1 LQFFLASL
9 AVSTFFSF
17 SHRLFSARIFLKD
30 FFFLPPI
37 GASQQQYAF
46 HSRAFFWQPFPAVFS
61 FLTDF
66 LQQQCIPVLYMFF
79 FGYLLASNF
88 RFSFWRLLFG
98 KHLILFKALFL
109 SSLY

>member
-1 LQFFLASL
+1 
-9 AVSTFFSF
+9 
-17 SHRLFSARIFLKD
+17 
-30 FFFLPPI
+30 
-37 GASQQQYAF
+37 
-46 HSRAFFWQPFPAVFS
+46 
-61 FLTDF
+61 
-66 LQQQCIPVLYMFF
+66 MFF